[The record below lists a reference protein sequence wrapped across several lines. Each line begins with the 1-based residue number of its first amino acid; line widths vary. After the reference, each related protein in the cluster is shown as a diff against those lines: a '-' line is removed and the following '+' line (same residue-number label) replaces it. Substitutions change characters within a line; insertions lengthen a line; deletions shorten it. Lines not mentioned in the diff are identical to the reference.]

1 MLKCY
6 NKPSR
11 SQIRYFSSCDA
22 ARIARNVVSDRNERP
37 EEVLACIAKGL
48 GFTHISLSRDRDVVE
63 AGVNLSK
70 GTIQAAIKVLKN
82 ALFVIKR
89 SFPSI
94 AAKIGAIIELLD
106 KLERLIDRLLD
117 NPPQE
122 RVEDVLPPGKCV
134 CKDQPKT
141 KEA

>member
-1 MLKCY
+1 
-6 NKPSR
+6 
-11 SQIRYFSSCDA
+11 
-22 ARIARNVVSDRNERP
+22 VVSDRNERP